1 MRQHNEKRASV
12 ASEADGADG
21 KSKKDD
27 DESYEVTLDEDF
39 LTALE
44 YGMPPASGMVWPSLL
59 FYNFLYIYFYKPI
72 MMEGNGFVPGT
83 RNRQTGDAVDKLC
96 KYPRCYCFSRPQD
109 SAVDSIQRLGGLAM
123 AISPTFW
130 ASGINTMIEW
140 ALTHFNCGQTRSR
153 QNQTLFKLCWVQGWL
168 RGSHASSSSPIF

>member
-44 YGMPPASGMVWPSLL
+44 Y
-59 FYNFLYIYFYKPI
+59 
-72 MMEGNGFVPGT
+72 
-83 RNRQTGDAVDKLC
+83 
-96 KYPRCYCFSRPQD
+96 
-109 SAVDSIQRLGGLAM
+109 
-123 AISPTFW
+123 
-130 ASGINTMIEW
+130 
-140 ALTHFNCGQTRSR
+140 
-153 QNQTLFKLCWVQGWL
+153 
-168 RGSHASSSSPIF
+168 